1 VAEVL
6 GLLQTFFVPR
16 SDFYNFTTN
25 LKMPST
31 HKKEKPW
38 DTDDIDKWKVSSW
51 KVCCFKRLQW
61 LTMFQIEAFTPADN
75 AGGTFTEESSF
86 ATLFPKYR
94 EVYLREAWP
103 LITRSLEKFG
113 IACTLDL
120 VEGSMTVKTTRKTF
134 DPAAILNARDLIK
147 LLARSVPAP
156 QAVKILEDG
165 VACDIIK
172 IRNLVRNKERFVK
185 RRQRILGPNGST
197 LKALELLTEC
207 YLLVQGNTVAAMGPY
222 KGLKEVRRIIEDCM
236 ANIHPIYHIK
246 ELMIKRELAKDP
258 ELAGESWDRFLPHFK
273 KRNLSKR
280 RVPLKVTDKS
290 KKVYTPFPPPQE
302 KSKVDLQ
309 IESGEYFLGKQAR
322 ERALNEERL
331 EKQREKKAEKLKE
344 REKEFA
350 APKEDGE
357 KKKKRKWDKGGEDEV
372 KKDKKKKRKEVEVEE
387 D

>member
-1 VAEVL
+1 
-6 GLLQTFFVPR
+6 
-16 SDFYNFTTN
+16 
-25 LKMPST
+25 M
-31 HKKEKPW
+31 
-38 DTDDIDKWKVSSW
+38 
-51 KVCCFKRLQW
+51 
-61 LTMFQIEAFTPADN
+61 
-75 AGGTFTEESSF
+75 EESSF

-94 EVYLREAWP
+94 EVYLRQAWP

-165 VACDIIK
+165 VAADIIK
-172 IRNLVRNKERFVK
+172 IRNLIRNKERFVK

-222 KGLKEVRRIIEDCM
+222 KGLKEVRRVVEDCM

-258 ELAGESWDRFLPHFK
+258 QLAGESWDRFLPHFK

-280 RVPLKVTDKS
+280 RIPYKITDKT

-322 ERALNEERL
+322 ERAAQQERL
-331 EKQREKKAEKLKE
+331 EKQRQKRRERMQERAKDFTAPREDLGPKK
-344 REKEFA
+344 
-350 APKEDGE
+350 
-357 KKKKRKWDKGGEDEV
+357 
-372 KKDKKKKRKEVEVEE
+372 
-387 D
+387 

>member
-1 VAEVL
+1 MISINGRHA
-6 GLLQTFFVPR
+6 Q
-16 SDFYNFTTN
+16 SY
-25 LKMPST
+25 PSSPS
-31 HKKEKPW
+31 K
-38 DTDDIDKWKVSSW
+38 TDQ
-51 KVCCFKRLQW
+51 L
-61 LTMFQIEAFTPADN
+61 QIEEFKPADN
-75 AGGTFTEESSF
+75 AGGTFAEESSF

-120 VEGSMTVKTTRKTF
+120 VEGSMTVKTTRKTY
-134 DPAAILNARDLIK
+134 DPASILNARDIIK

-156 QAVKILEDG
+156 KAVEILNDG

-197 LKALELLTEC
+197 LKALELLTQC
-207 YLLVQGNTVAAMGPY
+207 YILVQGNTVSAMGPY
-222 KGLKEVRRIIEDCM
+222 KGLKEVRRVVEDCM
-236 ANIHPIYHIK
+236 DNVHPIYHIK
-246 ELMIKRELAKDP
+246 ELMIKRELQKDP
-258 ELAGESWDRFLPHFK
+258 ELAGESWERFLPHFK

-280 RVPLKVTDKS
+280 RVPHKVTDKS
-290 KKVYTPFPPPQE
+290 KKAYTPFPPPQE

-322 ERALNEERL
+322 ERAAQEERL
-331 EKQREKKAEKLKE
+331 EKQKEKKKEKLKE
-344 REKEFA
+344 RAKEFE

-357 KKKKRKWDKGGEDEV
+357 KREKKKRKRDKVDGEDEV
-372 KKDKKKKRKEVEVEE
+372 KKDKKKKKSKAAEVEE